1 MPLSLMYI
9 TNNPKVALIAEKVGV
24 ERIWVDLETL
34 GKEERQKNMNAVLS
48 YHTVEDVRTIAKVL
62 TKSELLVRVNP
73 WHIGSSDEIE
83 AVIAAGAERIM
94 LPMWKTP
101 EEVDAFLKAINKRVH
116 TTLLLETKEAAECL
130 DAVLENP
137 LIEEIH
143 IGLNDLHLSYGL
155 NFMFEPL
162 ANGMVEKLIEK
173 CRAKGIPCGFGGIA
187 RIGEGLLPAEKIVM
201 EHYRL
206 GSTRAIL
213 SRTFCNAEEVG
224 DLEAIDQVFST
235 EIDRLRKCEAAL
247 DTVDADAYAENKR
260 IVREKV
266 EQIAQKIK
274 RLRSNSRNERFSDE
288 EIGSTNG

>member
-9 TNNPKVALIAEKVGV
+9 TNNPEVALIAEKVGV

-34 GKEERQKNMNAVLS
+34 GKKERQKNMNAVLS
-48 YHTVEDVRTIAKVL
+48 NHTIEDVRAIAKVL

-73 WHIGSSDEIE
+73 WHVGSSDEIE

-101 EEVDAFLKAINKRVH
+101 EEVDLFLKTVNKRVR
-116 TTLLLETKEAAECL
+116 TTVLLETKEAAECL

-137 LIEEIH
+137 LIDEVH

-155 NFMFEPL
+155 TFLFEPL
-162 ANGMVEKLIEK
+162 ANGTVESLCKK
-173 CRAKGIPCGFGGIA
+173 CRAKGVPFGFGGIA
-187 RIGEGLLPAEKIVM
+187 KIGEGLLPAERIVM
-201 EHYRL
+201 EHYRQ

-224 DLEAIDQVFST
+224 DQETIDRVFSI
-235 EIDRLRKCEAAL
+235 EINRLRDYEATLGA
-247 DTVDADAYAENKR
+247 VDAETYEENKR
-260 IVREKV
+260 IVTQIV
-266 EQIAQKIK
+266 EQIVQKIK
-274 RLRSNSRNERFSDE
+274 RLRSISGNERFTDE
-288 EIGSTNG
+288 EIGGTNR